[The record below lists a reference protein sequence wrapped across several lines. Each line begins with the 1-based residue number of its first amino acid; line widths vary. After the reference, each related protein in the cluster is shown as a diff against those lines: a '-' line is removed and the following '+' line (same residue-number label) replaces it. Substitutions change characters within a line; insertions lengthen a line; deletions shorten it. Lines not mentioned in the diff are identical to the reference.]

1 MRLIQQELD
10 QIRCTRNS
18 CRIKTTPTTDPV
30 GRPPGRPDILYYI
43 TDGQY
48 IKDYCQNY
56 CTEDLEVILDEY
68 YRVIPKKSF
77 ICTDEFYLDV
87 PNNSFEA
94 LSLVKELLHLYASV
108 V

>member
-18 CRIKTTPTTDPV
+18 CRIRTTPTTDPV

-43 TDGQY
+43 TDGKY

-68 YRVIPKKSF
+68 YRVIPKK
-77 ICTDEFYLDV
+77 IIYLDV

-94 LSLVKELLHLYASV
+94 LSLVKELFHLYASV